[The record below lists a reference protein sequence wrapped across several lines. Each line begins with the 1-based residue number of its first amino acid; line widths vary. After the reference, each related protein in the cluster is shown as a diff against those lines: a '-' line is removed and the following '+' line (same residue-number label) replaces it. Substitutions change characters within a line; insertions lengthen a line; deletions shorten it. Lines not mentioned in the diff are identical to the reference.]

1 MNDHEF
7 LQRLIRRLDAK
18 KPSPHPLAAAI
29 RLWLKEPLPDTQ
41 HGERNI
47 KAGEALC
54 ELASLYW
61 PRHYK
66 RTFDSFQEG

>member
-7 LQRLIRRLDAK
+7 LQRLRQRLDAK
-18 KPSPHPLAAAI
+18 KPSPHPLTATI
-29 RLWLKEPLPDTQ
+29 RLWLKDGLPNSHRDL
-41 HGERNI
+41 
-47 KAGEALC
+47 KAGEKLC

-61 PRHYK
+61 PHHYK